1 MYLGNVIFDS
11 RAEAAVAC
19 CLVEFLG
26 IELCTGDTCNINIGH
41 RKIADFYLPEQN
53 IILEYHPIRIE
64 WEWKNREAYKLFS
77 KALRGIPAKKKRE
90 LLEATRAALRTEY
103 EVKRQFFMDQ
113 SDRDDIRQARL
124 VVCSDA
130 QELYYKI
137 INPYGTRAP
146 KRETFKRKFS
156 RIARDPAGYYK
167 GCLKRLSE

>member
-1 MYLGNVIFDS
+1 MSRVKKRRVYLGNVVFDS

-26 IELCTGDTCNINIGH
+26 VELCTGETCSINIGH
-41 RKIADFYLPEQN
+41 RKVADFYLPEQN

-64 WEWKNREAYKLFS
+64 WEWKNREAYILFQ

-103 EVKRQFFMDQ
+103 EIKRQFFMDK

-130 QELYYKI
+130 
-137 INPYGTRAP
+137 P
-146 KRETFKRKFS
+146 KRETFKRKFA
-156 RIARDPAGYYK
+156 RITRDPVGYYK
-167 GCLKRLSE
+167 KCSKHLLE